1 MTVFLA
7 WCVGIMILPAMIGL
21 VFIVQIIRPQR
32 SPADAS
38 NRINKIRLVW
48 MAMTREDLFTG
59 LFSWL
64 KKDEFDNMKE

>member
-7 WCVGIMILPAMIGL
+7 CLVGILILPAMIGL

-32 SPADAS
+32 PPADKS

-59 LFSWL
+59 LFPWL
-64 KKDEFDNMKE
+64 KKDEFDNVK